1 MSAEVTAAKAQNES
15 NSRLVLEEVANVDS
29 RVLLE
34 NVAVEKW
41 PWTRSMAASNNEL
54 RAAAVGESNEDP
66 ASSWGEVVM
75 DEIVVDSELESIVIP
90 NPNCRVYLSTTAE
103 ATYKQHCQQKQQ
115 KQQQQ
120 HEQE

>member
-54 RAAAVGESNEDP
+54 RAAAAGESKED
-66 ASSWGEVVM
+66 SSIVM
-75 DEIVVDSELESIVIP
+75 EEATVDTIVVDSELESIVIP
-90 NPNCRVYLSTTAE
+90 NPNCRFYLLSFAE
-103 ATYKQHCQQKQQ
+103 KLIRDEYKLNN
-115 KQQQQ
+115 
-120 HEQE
+120 